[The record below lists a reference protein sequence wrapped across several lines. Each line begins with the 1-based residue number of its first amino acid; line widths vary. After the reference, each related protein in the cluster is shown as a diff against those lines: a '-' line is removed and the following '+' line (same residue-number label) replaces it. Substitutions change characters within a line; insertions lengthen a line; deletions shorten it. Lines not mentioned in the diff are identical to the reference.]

1 VTHLNRGLD
10 LSDVSSVTGQER
22 DQFSAFYTSTLGHPH
37 RGLDYLLEEDPATLK
52 RYRHYSNVATPNNY
66 ESERRVFVFGFLPFY
81 AETPSAETPSAS
93 AAAIRPK
100 QIDSDRLAPLA
111 GYSSPTASPSSPAAY
126 SPGIGSPNASST
138 RALSSLRG
146 PPQVLGP
153 PGNIGTQ

>member
-1 VTHLNRGLD
+1 MTHLNRGLD

-81 AETPSAETPSAS
+81 AVTGYDVGVRYLIHTRS
-93 AAAIRPK
+93 RPRR
-100 QIDSDRLAPLA
+100 I
-111 GYSSPTASPSSPAAY
+111 
-126 SPGIGSPNASST
+126 T
-138 RALSSLRG
+138 R
-146 PPQVLGP
+146 
-153 PGNIGTQ
+153 